1 MTVGR
6 GDCGSTCLVLEL
18 ELELEVEPVLARRGM
33 QVVNPPF
40 DFFEATTTC
49 SSPPMQVV
57 HHEMLSWHHEMIA
70 ATASLVDQWI
80 MAVRIRGVIAVITN
94 KGRGVIYHDYHTH
107 AHTHKIGY
115 LLDSPR
121 GSGSMARFWRDEA

>member
-1 MTVGR
+1 
-6 GDCGSTCLVLEL
+6 VLEL
-18 ELELEVEPVLARRGM
+18 ELELEPVLARRGM

-107 AHTHKIGY
+107 AHTQ
-115 LLDSPR
+115 
-121 GSGSMARFWRDEA
+121 